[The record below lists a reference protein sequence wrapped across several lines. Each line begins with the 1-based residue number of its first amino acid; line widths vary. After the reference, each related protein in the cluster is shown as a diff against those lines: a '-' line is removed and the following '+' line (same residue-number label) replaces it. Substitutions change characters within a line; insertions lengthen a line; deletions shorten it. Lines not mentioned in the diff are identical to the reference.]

1 MFILYY
7 YTALLYFPLQ
17 VQVGTNL
24 EFTVG
29 NVTYTDLDT
38 EGTEEVGVPVGAI
51 IGATVGAVALT
62 VLLLAIIIAKC
73 TTIYKKHK

>member
-1 MFILYY
+1 M
-7 YTALLYFPLQ
+7 
-17 VQVGTNL
+17 GTNL

-29 NVTYTDLDT
+29 NMTFAA

-62 VLLLAIIIAKC
+62 VLLLAIIIVMCLLYWNKSA
-73 TTIYKKHK
+73 TINKKHR